1 MSRRIR
7 TNKRVLTPIS
17 TEEKVKAFIKN
28 DIERITTTI
37 ALMYDVNVYEKTL
50 PYLNKPM
57 ANIAAGHALNINWD
71 NIAEKFNIIKNL
83 LSYSVYLEDVTTE
96 NIANKIVKRDINGKI
111 KVENIILPTPIDS
124 NFNNNLAYKTSLGE
138 VAFTNDSAKI
148 RKFLN
153 VPTIEEATKPTT
165 RIDTNGIFDI
175 RGGSRTITLTEEARK
190 YKALI
195 IKAGGS
201 PMDVHYLTLIPGELV
216 KSRDHDRNGGGEIHV
231 RWDGGVSITVWHF
244 THRDGLTGRCEG
256 VRGLL

>member
-7 TNKRVLTPIS
+7 ANKRTLTPIS
-17 TEEKVKAFIKN
+17 TENKVKAFIKG
-28 DIERITTTI
+28 DIDKIATTI

-50 PYLNKPM
+50 PYINKPM

-83 LSYSVYLEDVTTE
+83 LSYSIYQEDVSTE
-96 NIANKIVKRDINGKI
+96 NITNKIVKRDENKKI
-111 KVENIILPTPIDS
+111 KVENIFLATSIDT
-124 NFNNNLAYKTSLGE
+124 NFNNNLAYKTASGE
-138 VAFTNDSAKI
+138 FGFTNDSAKI

-153 VPTIEEATKPTT
+153 VPTIEEAAKPTS
-165 RIDTNGIFDI
+165 RVDTNGVFDI

-201 PMDVHYLTLIPGELV
+201 GMDVHYLTLIPGELV

-231 RWDGGVSITVWHF
+231 RWDGEVTITVWHY